1 MKIFFLCR
9 RPTNLSIDRF
19 YFHHR
24 QGATSSY
31 GPADLS
37 NHHGQQP
44 IIKDEPVDV
53 IQPESSGY
61 FNHQY
66 QHGGGYYPPFHHHH
80 QASDYQS
87 QRARDCLYQQ
97 PSHHRPAISPSPSP
111 TSNYAAVSS
120 SSSAGFVHP
129 PTAYP
134 SYGSTHHHPSQSQ
147 APLIGPH
154 HPRNFTVHP
163 FHRHPKLSVST
174 PPSSPQV
181 TTSDVLNM
189 HHHHHMIQHP
199 TVQQPHY
206 PAIQTSSTTASNAC
220 QPPPIKVKRG
230 KSPIRL
236 AFILRNF
243 SER

>member
-1 MKIFFLCR
+1 M
-9 RPTNLSIDRF
+9 SIDRF

-44 IIKDEPVDV
+44 VIKDEPVDV
-53 IQPESSGY
+53 TQPESGGY

-80 QASDYQS
+80 QAADYQT

-97 PSHHRPAISPSPSP
+97 PHQVHRPAISPSPSP
-111 TSNYAAVSS
+111 TSNYATVSS
-120 SSSAGFVHP
+120 SGGFVHP

-147 APLIGPH
+147 ASLIGPH

-189 HHHHHMIQHP
+189 HHHHHHMIQHP

-206 PAIQTSSTTASNAC
+206 PAIQTSSTAASNAC

-236 AFILRNF
+236 TIFLF
-243 SER
+243 FGERAGC